1 MKEQY
6 SENRSV
12 PLLTSRT
19 LSCKC
24 PIHSVRVKNILE
36 VQRTTVIDDTLLY
49 PSSPSVLWIDVKYEN
64 WQIDVFQRSLSDS
77 FLANINK
84 FKMDHFSSNFILKIA
99 LKYISSRKLTFNVKR
114 YSLLSFHFKENKL
127 QTHLFGFER
136 KILSVTDR
144 LSGGPNKQIFKE
156 NIIIKF

>member
-1 MKEQY
+1 VKEQY

-24 PIHSVRVKNILE
+24 PIHSVRAKNILE

-49 PSSPSVLWIDVKYEN
+49 PISPSVLWIDVKYEN

-77 FLANINK
+77 F
-84 FKMDHFSSNFILKIA
+84 DHFSSIFILKIA

-114 YSLLSFHFKENKL
+114 YSLLFFHFKENKL